1 MIKEFESTVSH
12 AELDPEIANGPVLL
26 DFFSRTCG
34 PCKMLAFVLKNLDKT
49 MGDKVKFVKIPF
61 EDNRDLVSEY
71 NVEGYPTIIMLKDGK
86 EVGRKAGLQQQP
98 VIVSLINE
106 AL

>member
-1 MIKEFESTVSH
+1 MIKEFESTVTK
-12 AELDPEIANGPVLL
+12 AELDAEIQNGPVLL

-34 PCKMLAFVLKNLDKT
+34 PCKMLAFVLKNIDKT
-49 MGDKVKFVKIPF
+49 MGEKVKFVKIPF
-61 EDNRDLVSEY
+61 EDNKELVTEY

-86 EVGRKAGLQQQP
+86 EIGRKAGLQQQP
-98 VIVSLINE
+98 VIVGLINE